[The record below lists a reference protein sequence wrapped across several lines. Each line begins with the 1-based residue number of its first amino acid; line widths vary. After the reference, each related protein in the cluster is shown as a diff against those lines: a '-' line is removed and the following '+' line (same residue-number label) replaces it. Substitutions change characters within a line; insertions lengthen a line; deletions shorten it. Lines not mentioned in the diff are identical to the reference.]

1 MSLVLIT
8 DLYKLYNLLKIS
20 LITYTLNVRTKAWQ
34 GHAMSRDHVY
44 IQGLRGS
51 KCTSLV

>member
-20 LITYTLNVRTKAWQ
+20 LITYTLK
-34 GHAMSRDHVY
+34 DLIY
-44 IQGLRGS
+44 IVTF
-51 KCTSLV
+51 TSLSA